1 MVHSDNKTGK
11 VGQFKFIIPSLIGIF
26 LFLTPLNVEG
36 KTSLPVAVL
45 AKWLLSILGNFTPTL
60 IFIVIILSTLL
71 TFYFSFINHPKTSY
85 FKQLFEVNW
94 IWFIIRLIGA
104 IFATIVYF
112 KMKVP
117 FVDTENTG
125 QLIYSEL
132 LPTLIAVFFFAGLFL
147 PFLMDYGLL
156 EFLGPIFSKV
166 MRPLFTLPGRS
177 AVDNLASFIGDGTV
191 GVMITS
197 RQYEGNFFTRREAT
211 VIATSFSVV
220 SITFAIVV
228 CEQIG
233 LMNHFFY
240 FYGTVIVSCLVAA
253 MIMPRI
259 WPLSKIPDH
268 YADGTTEIKDE
279 EIPDNHNVLSYGYE
293 NATRTAIKAPG
304 FKTFWYQGFKT
315 VGDMWFAVLPV
326 VMCIGTAA
334 TIIAEYTPFFQW
346 IGMPFVPLL
355 ELLQIPDAVAASQT
369 ILIGFADMFLPSI
382 LITDSEYD
390 LTRFVIGALS
400 ISQLIYLSEV
410 GGVILG
416 SKIPVSLPKLFIIFL
431 MRTIICLPIIVLMGH
446 LLFSV

>member
-1 MVHSDNKTGK
+1 MMHSDNKMGK
-11 VGQFKFIIPSLIGIF
+11 VGHFKFIIPSLIGIF

-112 KMKVP
+112 KMKIP

-304 FKTFWYQGFKT
+304 FKTI
-315 VGDMWFAVLPV
+315 GDMWFAVLPV

-355 ELLQIPDAVAASQT
+355 ELLQIPDAVTASQT

-416 SKIPVSLPKLFIIFL
+416 SKIPVSLPKLFVIFL

-446 LLFSV
+446 LLFSI